1 MAHSDDQKRKFLTVL
16 REKNLHIGKA
26 CTSFGITRA
35 TFYEWKK
42 EDWFAQEYE
51 DMAEGEIDDAEEM
64 HRYLRQGI
72 LKVEVV
78 GGQRTV
84 VGWHKEP
91 DRQALHEF
99 LRSKGKGRGWSENL
113 QLSGTGAQGEI
124 VIVTLP
130 DNGRDKKE

>member
-1 MAHSDDQKRKFLTVL
+1 MAHSDEQKRKFLTVL

-26 CTSFGITRA
+26 CASFGITRA

-42 EDWFAQEYE
+42 DDWFAQEYDDLTE
-51 DMAEGEIDDAEEM
+51 SEIDDAEEM

-78 GGQRTV
+78 AGQRTV
-84 VGWHKEP
+84 TGWHKEP

-99 LRSKGKGRGWSENL
+99 LRSKARSRGWSENL
-113 QLSGTGAQGEI
+113 TLSGNGAQGEI

-130 DNGRDKKE
+130 DNGRDKRD